1 MTSRSRIK
9 AASVGL
15 PKLSFGS
22 RPPIGGT
29 FIHAELIET
38 QSDFQE
44 EYAKRKLEE
53 TVCRRTEGLI

>member
-1 MTSRSRIK
+1 MTSRNNRTR

-15 PKLSFGS
+15 PKSHWGPAS
-22 RPPIGGT
+22 TGGT

-38 QSDFQE
+38 QSDFLE

-53 TVCRRTEGLI
+53 TVRRRTEGLI